1 MKPVTESNLCLRTPA
16 HVAAFVTNAQTSPLQ
31 QPPAL
36 SSNDYS
42 ALVLA
47 VFRAEADEEVAGSFF
62 AAVPGLPGSGARVQA
77 RGWWRDVP
85 VPDLLGAR
93 RCSPTPFNASDRE
106 HRGADDEKRAAIIHS
121 TDPSC

>member
-47 VFRAEADEEVAGSFF
+47 VFRAEADELAAPFF
-62 AAVPGLPGSGARVQA
+62 AAVPGLPGGGPGPGARMVE
-77 RGWWRDVP
+77 GCP
-85 VPDLLGAR
+85 G
-93 RCSPTPFNASDRE
+93 S
-106 HRGADDEKRAAIIHS
+106 
-121 TDPSC
+121 